1 MGHDCPSFA
10 SRPSNSCKQLNSQY
24 DQSDLHPPSHL
35 RQRLEALPCLRH
47 DPWCDQQIWLEH
59 VPLVLSSTVKAAP
72 NRMMVGSLAIRV
84 CPRMSSDAAVLRT
97 KGHPNKSYDYLH

>member
-1 MGHDCPSFA
+1 MTNLTYTHPRTYGKDSKHCRACATTRGVIS
-10 SRPSNSCKQLNSQY
+10 KYGLNMC
-24 DQSDLHPPSHL
+24 
-35 RQRLEALPCLRH
+35 RRCFRERAT
-47 DPWCDQQIWLEH
+47 QIGFVKENIDAIC
-59 VPLVLSSTVKAAP
+59 VLCSTVKAAP